1 MASGLRKVVEDG
13 SGVTV
18 VPFGAGGGMQTKKS
32 Q

>member
-18 VPFGAGGGMQTKKS
+18 TPFGAGGGTHTKKE
-32 Q
+32 

>member
-13 SGVTV
+13 SGVTTT
-18 VPFGAGGGMQTKKS
+18 PAGAGGRMQTEKS